1 MRRLSRKQFL
11 WAAGAAGATL
21 LGACSAVPQ
30 NTPVRQATLGP
41 SVAGSPTSNPTP
53 ALTAPAAAVTGAGGF
68 APDVELSLVA
78 TPGEVNLLPGQ
89 ATKVWRYQAEVLQ
102 GDPGIA
108 QAVQGSYLGP
118 ILRLRKGQKVRV
130 QFRNQLPEQ
139 SIVHWHGVLVPDLMD
154 GHPRTAIEPGQTY
167 TYEYE
172 VQNRAG
178 TYWFHPH
185 PHGLTGGQAY
195 RGLAG
200 LLIVSDDEEAAA
212 GLPAGAQD
220 LPVIIQD
227 RTFDADN
234 QLVYL
239 NGAGMGM
246 SGMGGMGGM
255 SMDRMMGFLGE
266 RILVNGQPD
275 AVFSLAT
282 RAYRLRV
289 LNGSNSRIYKLAWGD
304 ETPMTV
310 IATDGGL
317 LEAPVQKPYVM
328 LGPGERVELWADF
341 SGRKVGDEVTL
352 MSREFLG
359 AEGDMLV
366 GGEMG
371 SGMGMGG
378 MGNMH
383 HGDTPATPVAGAT
396 QAPGMVGNAL
406 PNGALFPIL
415 TMRIERAEEETLKLP
430 ARLSTVERYR
440 LTDAANGRQPRSF
453 GLSMRMMQWL
463 LNDRVFEM
471 EGVAENEVVQLG
483 ALEAWEFV
491 NELNPSEMM
500 ERMGMAHP
508 MHIHGVQFQVA
519 QRDLLVPELKA
530 GFDSVREGYVD
541 EGWKDTVV
549 VMPGERVRVLM
560 KFTHPGLF
568 VYHCHNLEHEDMGMM
583 RNYRVVESV

>member
-1 MRRLSRKQFL
+1 MIPAQSPTQA
-11 WAAGAAGATL
+11 AAGGIAATSAGK
-21 LGACSAVPQ
+21 GSAVD
-30 NTPVRQATLGP
+30 LEL
-41 SVAGSPTSNPTP
+41 
-53 ALTAPAAAVTGAGGF
+53 ALTA
-68 APDVELSLVA
+68 LQ
-78 TPGEVNLLPGQ
+78 GEVNILPGE

-102 GDPGIA
+102 GDA
-108 QAVQGSYLGP
+108 AAVQAVEGSYLGP
-118 ILRLRKGQKVRV
+118 ILRVRMGQKIRM

-139 SIVHWHGVLVPDLMD
+139 SIVHWHGVLTPDLMD
-154 GHPRTAIEPGQTY
+154 GHPRTAVGPGQTY

-185 PHGLTGGQAY
+185 PHTLTGGQAY

-212 GLPAGAQD
+212 GLPSGAQD

-227 RTFDADN
+227 RTFDANN

-239 NGAGMGM
+239 NSGGAM
-246 SGMGGMGGM
+246 SGMGGMMGGM
-255 SMDRMMGFLGE
+255 SGMPGMDRMMGFLGE

-317 LEAPVQKPYVM
+317 LEKPVQKPYVT

-359 AEGDMLV
+359 AEGDTLV
-366 GGEMG
+366 GGGMG
-371 SGMGMGG
+371 SMQGMGMMGG
-378 MGNMH
+378 MQGMD
-383 HGDTPATPVAGAT
+383 HGAPGASATSAPGAT
-396 QAPGMVGNAL
+396 GGAPA
-406 PNGALFPIL
+406 NGALFPVL
-415 TMRIERAEEETLKLP
+415 TVRIERAEQETLELP
-430 ARLSTVERYR
+430 AKLSSFERYR
-440 LTDAANGRQPRSF
+440 LEDASNSQQPRSF
-453 GLSMRMMQWL
+453 GMSMRNMQWL
-463 LNDRVFEM
+463 LNGRLFEM
-471 EGVAENEVVQLG
+471 EGVAENEIVKLG
-483 ALEAWEFV
+483 SLEAWEFV
-491 NELNPSEMM
+491 NEQNPNEMM

-508 MHIHGVQFQVA
+508 MHIHGVQFQVVG
-519 QRDLLVPELKA
+519 RDLLAPELKA
-530 GFDSVREGYVD
+530 GFESVREGYVD

-549 VMPGERVRVLM
+549 VMPGERVRLLV
-560 KFTHPGLF
+560 KFVHPGLF
-568 VYHCHNLEHEDMGMM
+568 VYHCHNLEHEDLGMM
-583 RNYRVVESV
+583 RNYQVEGSV

>member
-1 MRRLSRKQFL
+1 MVPTSSRSIG
-11 WAAGAAGATL
+11 GAAGS
-21 LGACSAVPQ
+21 GSA
-30 NTPVRQATLGP
+30 LDLEL
-41 SVAGSPTSNPTP
+41 
-53 ALTAPAAAVTGAGGF
+53 ALTA
-68 APDVELSLVA
+68 L
-78 TPGEVNLLPGQ
+78 PGEVNILPGQ

-102 GDPGIA
+102 GDPA
-108 QAVQGSYLGP
+108 AVQTVEGSYLGP

-154 GHPRTAIEPGQTY
+154 GHPRTAVGPGQTY

-185 PHGLTGGQAY
+185 PHGLTGGQVY

-200 LLIVSDDEEAAA
+200 LLLVSDDEEATA
-212 GLPAGAQD
+212 GLPSGAQD
-220 LPVIIQD
+220 LPVVIQD

-239 NGAGMGM
+239 SGR
-246 SGMGGMGGM
+246 GMGGMMGGM

-266 RILVNGQPD
+266 RILVNGKPN

-317 LEAPVQKPYVM
+317 LEKPVQKPYVT

-341 SGRKVGDEVTL
+341 SSRQVGEEVTL

-359 AEGDMLV
+359 AEGDSLI
-366 GGEMG
+366 GGGMG
-371 SGMGMGG
+371 SMQGMGG
-378 MGNMH
+378 MSGMMGGMQGMQ
-383 HGDTPATPVAGAT
+383 HGAPEPAAT
-396 QAPGMVGNAL
+396 QAPGTGGAA
-406 PNGALFPIL
+406 PANGALFPIM
-415 TMRIERAEEETLKLP
+415 TVRIERAEEETLKLP
-430 ARLSTVERYR
+430 ARLSNIERYR
-440 LTDAANGRQPRSF
+440 LEDATNGQQPRSF
-453 GLSMRMMQWL
+453 GMSMRNMQWL
-463 LNDRVFEM
+463 LNGRTFEM
-471 EGVAENEVVQLG
+471 TGVAENEVVQLG

-491 NELNPSEMM
+491 NEQNPGQMM
-500 ERMGMAHP
+500 ETMGMAHP
-508 MHIHGVQFQVA
+508 MHIHGVQFQIL
-519 QRDLLVPELKA
+519 QRNLLVPELQA
-530 GFDSVREGYVD
+530 GFDSVREGHVD

-549 VMPGERVRVLM
+549 VMPGERVRLLM
-560 KFTHPGLF
+560 KFAHPGLF
-568 VYHCHNLEHEDMGMM
+568 VYHCHNLEHEDLGMM
-583 RNYRVVESV
+583 RNYRVEGSV